1 MKSNPNLSLH
11 QYLEKQIKE
20 IRAEVGTKKVLL
32 GISGGVD
39 STVVAKILHLAI
51 KGQLTCLFIN
61 NGLLRLSEEKQVL
74 ERFEKYGIE
83 VEYLDASKTFLDNLK
98 GVNDPEEKR
107 KIIGKIFIDCFKEKA
122 KSLGKEYEYLAQ
134 GTIYTDVIE
143 SKKGEQL
150 VKSHHNVGGL
160 PSELGF
166 KLVEPIKEL
175 YKDEVRALGKIM
187 GLDDELLLRQP
198 FPGPGLGVRVMG
210 EITSEKLQMA
220 KISDAIFREELK
232 KAKLDQIIWQYFTVV
247 LDTKSTGIF
256 DGKRNYNYVIALRAV
271 ISKDAQKAQ
280 AYPIPYEL
288 LNKIGERIVLETKC
302 SRVIYDISSKPP
314 GTIEWE

>member
-11 QYLEKQIKE
+11 QYLEKQIQE
-20 IRAEVGTKKVLL
+20 IRAEVGNKKVLL

-51 KGQLTCLFIN
+51 KDQLTCLFIN
-61 NGLLRLSEEKQVL
+61 NGLLRLNEEKQVL
-74 ERFEKYGIE
+74 ARFKKYGIE
-83 VEYLDASKTFLDNLK
+83 VDYLDASKIFLDNLK
-98 GVNDPEEKR
+98 GVTNPEEKR
-107 KIIGKIFIDCFKEKA
+107 KIIGKIFIDCFKAKA

-143 SKKGEQL
+143 SKGEKL

-160 PSELGF
+160 PEELGF
-166 KLVEPIKEL
+166 KLIEPVREL
-175 YKDEVRALGKIM
+175 YKDEVRTLGKII

-210 EITSEKLQMA
+210 EITKAKLQMA
-220 KISDAIFREELK
+220 KISDAIFREEIK
-232 KAKLDQIIWQYFTVV
+232 KAKLDQVIWQYFTVV
-247 LDTKSTGIF
+247 LDTKSTGVF
-256 DGKRNYNYVIALRAV
+256 EGKRNYNYVIALRGV
-271 ISKDAQKAQ
+271 VSVDAQKAD
-280 AYPIPYEL
+280 AYPIPYEV
-288 LNKIGERIVLETKC
+288 LNKIGEKIVLETKC
-302 SRVIYDISSKPP
+302 SRVVYDVSSKPP